1 MAQALI
7 CISSMATRHILA
19 EIAASQGAAT
29 GRPVNVNSMGGVDA
43 AKRVESG
50 DSVDIVVLAA
60 DALANLARGGFVRAD
75 SVADIARSALAAAVK
90 AGGSKPD
97 LSNDDAAMRAL
108 QGARA
113 IAYSTGPSGDH
124 IVALFKRW
132 EIFAE
137 IEARLVKAPPGVPV
151 GKLVA
156 DGTAEIGFQQLSELQ
171 GLPGIEIVGSLS
183 PALRAVTNFAAGIA
197 ASAADPQGAA
207 EFIAALRAP
216 SARDVYTRHGMEPA

>member
-1 MAQALI
+1 MAQALN

-19 EIAASQGAAT
+19 EIAATHGAAT

-50 DSVDIVVLAA
+50 EAVDIVVLAA
-60 DALANLARGGFVRAD
+60 DALAKLARGGFVRVE
-75 SVADIARSALAAAVK
+75 SIVDIARSALAAAVK
-90 AGGSKPD
+90 AGTAKPD
-97 LSNDDAAMRAL
+97 LSSDEAAKRAL
-108 QGARA
+108 RAARS

-124 IVALFKRW
+124 IIALFKRW

-156 DGTAEIGFQQLSELQ
+156 DGAAEIGFQQLSELQ
-171 GLPGIEIVGSLS
+171 GLPGIEFAGPLS
-183 PALRAVTNFAAGIA
+183 PALRAVTNFAAGVA
-197 ASAADPQGAA
+197 ATAADSQAA
-207 EFIAALRAP
+207 ADFIAALRAP
-216 SARDVYTRHGMEPA
+216 SARDVYIRHGMEPA

>member
-19 EIAASQGAAT
+19 EIAASHGAAT
-29 GRPVNVNSMGGVDA
+29 GRKVDVNSMGGVDA

-50 DSVDIVVLAA
+50 ESVDVVVLAS
-60 DALANLARGGFVRAD
+60 DALAKLARGGSVRAD
-75 SVADIARSALAAAVK
+75 GVVDIARSALAAAVK
-90 AGGSKPD
+90 AGAAKPD
-97 LSNDDAAMRAL
+97 LATDDAARQTLLA
-108 QGARA
+108 ARA
-113 IAYSTGPSGDH
+113 IGYSTGPSGDH

-132 EIFAE
+132 EIFAA

-156 DGTAEIGFQQLSELQ
+156 DGVAEIGFQQLSELRE
-171 GLPGIEIVGSLS
+171 LPGIEIAGPLS

-197 ASAADPQGAA
+197 ATAADGQAA
-207 EFIAALRAP
+207 AAFIAALRAS

>member
-1 MAQALI
+1 MAQALN

-19 EIAASQGAAT
+19 EIAAAHGAAT
-29 GRPVNVNSMGGVDA
+29 GRKVAVNSMGGVDA

-50 DSVDIVVLAA
+50 ESVDVVVLAA
-60 DALANLARGGFVRAD
+60 DALAKLARGGFVRAETI
-75 SVADIARSALAAAVK
+75 VDIARSALAAAVK
-90 AGGSKPD
+90 AGAAKPD
-97 LSNDDAAMRAL
+97 LSSDDSAKRAL
-108 QGARA
+108 LGARA

-132 EIFAE
+132 EIFAA

-156 DGTAEIGFQQLSELQ
+156 DGAAEIGFQQLSELQ

-183 PALRAVTNFAAGIA
+183 PSLRAVTSFAAGVA
-197 ASAADPQGAA
+197 ASAADSQVAA
-207 EFIAALRAP
+207 GFIAALRAP
-216 SARDVYTRHGMEPA
+216 AARDVYTRHGMEPA